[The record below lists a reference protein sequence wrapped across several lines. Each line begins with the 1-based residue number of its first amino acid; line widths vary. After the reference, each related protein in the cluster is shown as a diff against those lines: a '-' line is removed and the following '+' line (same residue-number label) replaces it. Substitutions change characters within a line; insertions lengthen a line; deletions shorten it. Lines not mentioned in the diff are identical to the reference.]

1 MYFWKVYFPKAYQLS
16 ESVFSK
22 GGIFIFLFNIFS
34 EIVFSENLFSE
45 SFFFKRVFFTK
56 LICISPIP
64 KMHFSDLV
72 RWRGVH
78 YNALGPW
85 VNICSFELL
94 ATCFMLIWCKN
105 IYVCTLHSHTTHTTL
120 ITCWP
125 HHRYKLLDH
134 QRSCRTGNT
143 AQKWNVNDDR
153 TAIQISNTHK
163 TWVT

>member
-22 GGIFIFLFNIFS
+22 GVFSIFLFYIFS

-45 SFFFKRVFFTK
+45 RIFFKRVFFTK

-105 IYVCTLHSHTTHTTL
+105 IYIYAHYTHIPLTQHSSPAGRIIVTSFWTINGAVALVTLHKNEMAMMTEQQF
-120 ITCWP
+120 
-125 HHRYKLLDH
+125 RF
-134 QRSCRTGNT
+134 
-143 AQKWNVNDDR
+143 
-153 TAIQISNTHK
+153 
-163 TWVT
+163 

>member
-22 GGIFIFLFNIFS
+22 GVFSIFFVLHIFWKLVFGKDFFQTGIFHKGNLYFS
-34 EIVFSENLFSE
+34 Y
-45 SFFFKRVFFTK
+45 TK
-56 LICISPIP
+56 N
-64 KMHFSDLV
+64 FSDLV

-85 VNICSFELL
+85 VKICSFELL
-94 ATCFMLIWCKN
+94 QTCFMLIWCKN

-134 QRSCRTGNT
+134 QWSCRTGNT
-143 AQKWNVNDDR
+143 AQKWNVNDDW
-153 TAIQISNTHK
+153 TAIQILDTHK